1 MLLLEYLVHA
11 KLTQVLTADTFVLR
25 FFILLF
31 LVLLFRLEIFLF
43 FFHDIF
49 DLSPV
54 GLPVLPSLINGFV
67 ETVAVCIDCEAL
79 VICKEASITIGNG
92 FWDGRI
98 DSWDLKVWI
107 GRRGAIALHIDD
119 PGRRGVVWN
128 A

>member
-1 MLLLEYLVHA
+1 LLLLEYLVHA
-11 KLTQVLTADTFVLR
+11 KLAQVLTADPFVLR
-25 FFILLF
+25 LFIFVL

-49 DLSPV
+49 DLSPI
-54 GLPVLPSLINGFV
+54 GLPVLPSLIYGFV
-67 ETVAVCIDCEAL
+67 ETMAVRIDCEAL
-79 VICKEASITIGNG
+79 IICEEASITIGNRFG
-92 FWDGRI
+92 DGRI

-119 PGRRGVVWN
+119 PGRRGVVWD